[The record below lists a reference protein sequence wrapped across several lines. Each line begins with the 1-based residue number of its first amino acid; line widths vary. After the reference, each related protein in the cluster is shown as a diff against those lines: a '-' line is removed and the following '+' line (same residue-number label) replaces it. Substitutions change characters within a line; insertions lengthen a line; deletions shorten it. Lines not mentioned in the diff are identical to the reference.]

1 MAETI
6 RNNIAKAQKDA
17 MERHNAIMAS
27 IQQSMGGGMGG
38 FGAPVA
44 PFGSAEP
51 KMYSDGFD
59 DWMRNHIRMMNEM
72 MRMQNAQIQAL
83 QQLISSSPSYR
94 KTPTY
99 HYSSSSA
106 QIRPTEIRYQNPK
119 TVDGE
124 ARSPRDSGNRHHND
138 D

>member
-1 MAETI
+1 
-6 RNNIAKAQKDA
+6 
-17 MERHNAIMAS
+17 
-27 IQQSMGGGMGG
+27 
-38 FGAPVA
+38 
-44 PFGSAEP
+44 
-51 KMYSDGFD
+51 MYSDGFD

-83 QQLISSSPSYR
+83 QQLISSSSSYR

-124 ARSPRDSGNRHHND
+124 ARSPRGTFFDHLFFLFVLLPDSGNRHHNND
-138 D
+138 